1 MEDDSQT
8 SRHDDSQ
15 TLQRGKAPCKVSQG
29 EELAGKSL
37 GCHLPKQDER
47 PGRCRRKRWPADPRP
62 GLPLESLQYSELG
75 AMRVPTTGKPAQET
89 DTGVPIRTSPEDAA
103 CTSPPTPPP
112 AAWHWGWQ
120 LQLLL
125 LYIKRPGQR
134 HAVLGRLVASVAP
147 GRLTASAIRG
157 GEVDINNQQQ
167 LIQNSGR
174 LRKILAFPSSWKR
187 TSRYPLSLVTQ
198 PRGGQQGP
206 QA

>member
-62 GLPLESLQYSELG
+62 GSPLESLQYSELG

-89 DTGVPIRTSPEDAA
+89 DTGAPIRTSPEDAA
-103 CTSPPTPPP
+103 CTSPPPAPHHPPQLGTGGGSSSCFSSTQSVL
-112 AAWHWGWQ
+112 ANGMRFSEGWWP
-120 LQLLL
+120 LQLL
-125 LYIKRPGQR
+125 
-134 HAVLGRLVASVAP
+134 A
-147 GRLTASAIRG
+147 T
-157 GEVDINNQQQ
+157 
-167 LIQNSGR
+167 
-174 LRKILAFPSSWKR
+174 
-187 TSRYPLSLVTQ
+187 
-198 PRGGQQGP
+198 
-206 QA
+206 